1 MKASSY
7 LSLARNYSFV
17 IILLVLL
24 ALQGTE
30 TYSAKMWQIT
40 KARTLFTDLIIEST
54 DWEAP
59 LITEPSYL
67 VKLEG
72 VDEPVR
78 YEILSRREV
87 EVQSELPVPSVP
99 DVEYRIRIR
108 YEGSPRWVS
117 LPQSVTLKEDTP
129 ATEPEKDAPRNWS
142 ALPKLRELERN
153 IFRTS
158 AQAPSEP
165 VEGVTK
171 RAALRDADLIRK
183 KIEADALEKRI
194 TIPGIG
200 LEFANKVAPWFIAL
214 AVLGLIAQIRNQVRR
229 TFLDPKLAI
238 DEPWLILDARRGLEK
253 AVAAC
258 WVFAIFI
265 SPWIVTGCLIAVST
279 AEGMA
284 DGWRAGIG
292 SEILFILSLVALLL
306 LGGWSS
312 LTVTGELL
320 RLRRLRLGLLG
331 PLITQG
337 ESALKELES
346 KVAASGS
353 K

>member
-87 EVQSELPVPSVP
+87 EVQNELPVPSVP
-99 DVEYRIRIR
+99 DVEYRFRIR

-117 LPQSVTLKEDTP
+117 LPQSVTLKAPGSGAQDEEGTP
-129 ATEPEKDAPRNWS
+129 ATEPEKDAPRSWR

-158 AQAPSEP
+158 TVTSSEP

-171 RAALRDADLIRK
+171 GAALRDADLIRK

-284 DGWRAGIG
+284 DGWGTAIG
-292 SEILFILSLVALLL
+292 SEIVFTLSLVALLL

-331 PLITQG
+331 PLIAQG
-337 ESALKELES
+337 HPS
-346 KVAASGS
+346 
-353 K
+353 